1 MCRIS
6 YRARVADAIS
16 RIALWAALLVALL
29 GLARRAKGQEMPGS
43 SLYTVHRTAFG
54 NYVVEQPPVGPTRT
68 YWVWTSAAGLTYL
81 YRSDGRTTVVQQLT
95 DRLYRSTD
103 YLPPGYLPPGAAW
116 RPVPA
121 CGPAFARSSR
131 ALPAL
136 GLAPA
141 LGLPVPAVP
150 CVPVPAPFLAPC
162 LPALRQPVRRSPIAV
177 PYYLR

>member
-1 MCRIS
+1 MRTVS
-6 YRARVADAIS
+6 RAF
-16 RIALWAALLVALL
+16 AAF
-29 GLARRAKGQEMPGS
+29 LATILFACACVRSASAQGS

-103 YLPPGYLPPGAAW
+103 YLPPGAAW

-141 LGLPVPAVP
+141 LGLPVPVVPGLAVP